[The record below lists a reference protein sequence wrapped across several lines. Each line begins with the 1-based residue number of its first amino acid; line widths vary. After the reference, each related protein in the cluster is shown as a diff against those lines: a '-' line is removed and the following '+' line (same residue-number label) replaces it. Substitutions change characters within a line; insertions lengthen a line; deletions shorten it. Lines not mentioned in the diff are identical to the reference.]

1 MYQWIQAILLS
12 LYLEILNVCIYM
24 RSYEALRPFLCLK
37 LRLPCVMPYTPCQT
51 TEMRRE
57 MVETMMAGIIA
68 TSSIIPHFRPI
79 WTSNIATV
87 QTTLITEFE

>member
-1 MYQWIQAILLS
+1 MYQWIQVILLS
-12 LYLEILNVCIYM
+12 LYLEMLNICM
-24 RSYEALRPFLCLK
+24 RSYEALRPLCLK

-57 MVETMMAGIIA
+57 MVEMMMAGIIA

-79 WTSNIATV
+79 
-87 QTTLITEFE
+87 